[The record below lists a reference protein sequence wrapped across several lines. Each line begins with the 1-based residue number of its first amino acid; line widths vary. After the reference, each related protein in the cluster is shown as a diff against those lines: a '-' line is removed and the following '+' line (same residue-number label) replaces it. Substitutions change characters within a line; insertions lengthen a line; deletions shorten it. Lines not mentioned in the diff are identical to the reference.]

1 MNSILVV
8 EPKGRAVRREQEFDM
23 EETIQT
29 RLTRVESDVKHVIEI
44 VTDVKVELR
53 RTNDKIDGIHKK
65 LTDKIESVNKTLTD
79 KFDGANKTLTEKID
93 GANKTLTEKI
103 DGVNKTLTEKI

>member
-23 EETIQT
+23 EDTIQT

-53 RTNDKIDGIHKK
+53 RTNDKLDGLKEEMASMKVWAIGLYVALAASLLFVMAKGFHW
-65 LTDKIESVNKTLTD
+65 L
-79 KFDGANKTLTEKID
+79 
-93 GANKTLTEKI
+93 
-103 DGVNKTLTEKI
+103 

>member
-53 RTNDKIDGIHKK
+53 RTNDKLDGLKEEMASMKVWAIGLYVALAASLLFVMAKGFHW
-65 LTDKIESVNKTLTD
+65 L
-79 KFDGANKTLTEKID
+79 
-93 GANKTLTEKI
+93 
-103 DGVNKTLTEKI
+103 

>member
-23 EETIQT
+23 EEAIQT

-53 RTNDKIDGIHKK
+53 RTNDKLDGLKEEMASMKVWAIGLYVALAASLLFVMAKGFHW
-65 LTDKIESVNKTLTD
+65 L
-79 KFDGANKTLTEKID
+79 
-93 GANKTLTEKI
+93 
-103 DGVNKTLTEKI
+103 